1 MGVILKIKILGYS
14 EELYPFLMIFVKK
27 CGILL
32 VIYRKN
38 EGCKMSSI
46 EKTFTNDEIY
56 QKIVNLYGADF
67 VEKYYLVFDKVFGL
81 IDISDYN
88 IDDVQKNKLFSNAI

>member
-1 MGVILKIKILGYS
+1 
-14 EELYPFLMIFVKK
+14 
-27 CGILL
+27 
-32 VIYRKN
+32 
-38 EGCKMSSI
+38 MSSI

-67 VEKYYLVFDKVFGL
+67 VEKYYSVFNKVYGL

-88 IDDVQKNKLFSNAI
+88 IDDVQKNRLFSNAI